1 MSEDGRSPRPP
12 AAPSPGPVGMSVG
25 PWIGRALA
33 ALAHACS
40 RRPLVTVLVS
50 VALAAAAMAYTL
62 HTITFVTSS
71 LRLLPQH
78 ERYVVLLKE
87 YQRDFGE
94 LNDIVVVVEAPSPE
108 LSKAYAAR
116 LVQELGQAGV
126 APSRVTYRID
136 RAYFDRRGLL
146 YLPVDELIKLR
157 DRLFDYQEFI
167 EGYAAHPDA
176 APAPR
181 GPQPADRQRDGAR
194 ILRSRAGQRD
204 GDGPALPRVDDR
216 SDLRPPRRQIR
227 VYLPVGHRLLGGP
240 PRRSRRRVLLLG
252 RPALALPVREAA
264 AGGRQLRGEPRDD
277 RGPSRHHQA
286 PPARVPRGPRGR
298 DRGPGHLE
306 RRDGHRLRRQQG
318 GHASW
323 PFRSPCC
330 SSSGR
335 SGASS
340 SRC

>member
-12 AAPSPGPVGMSVG
+12 AAPSPGPAGMSVG

-33 ALAHACS
+33 ALAQACS

-50 VALAAAAMAYTL
+50 VALAAAAMAYTV

-126 APSRVTYRID
+126 RAVAGHVPDRPRVFRPARPALPARR
-136 RAYFDRRGLL
+136 RADEAAGSALRLPGVHRGL
-146 YLPVDELIKLR
+146 R
-157 DRLFDYQEFI
+157 GQ
-167 EGYAAHPDA
+167 PDA

-181 GPQPADRQRDGAR
+181 GPQSADRQRDGAR

-216 SDLRPPRRQIR
+216 SDLRAPRRQIR
-227 VYLPVGHRLLGGP
+227 IYLAVGHRLLGGP
-240 PRRSRRRVLLLG
+240 PRRSRRRLLLLG
-252 RPALALPVREAA
+252 RRALALPVREAA

-277 RGPSRHHQA
+277 RGPSRHHQRTSS
-286 PPARVPRGPRGR
+286 PSSPESARV
-298 DRGPGHLE
+298 
-306 RRDGHRLRRQQG
+306 
-318 GHASW
+318 
-323 PFRSPCC
+323 
-330 SSSGR
+330 
-335 SGASS
+335 
-340 SRC
+340 